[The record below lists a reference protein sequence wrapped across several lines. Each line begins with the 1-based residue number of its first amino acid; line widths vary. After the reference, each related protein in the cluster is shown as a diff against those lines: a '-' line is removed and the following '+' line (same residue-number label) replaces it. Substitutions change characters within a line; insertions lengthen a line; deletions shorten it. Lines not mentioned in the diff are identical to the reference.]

1 MPEAAGDVRDNANVT
16 ALAFDY
22 GLGHIGCAIGQTL
35 GATARPLAFLKARD
49 GQPDWDAVAR
59 LIAEWQPDTLLVGLP
74 LNMDGSESDFCLRAR
89 KFARRLHGRF
99 GLPVAMI
106 DERLSSR
113 EAKARGGHR
122 DSYRKNPVD
131 DLAAQVILES
141 WLTDPGQGL
150 AP

>member
-1 MPEAAGDVRDNANVT
+1 
-16 ALAFDY
+16 Y

-35 GATARPLAFLKARD
+35 GATARPLAILKARD

-59 LIAEWQPDTLLVGLP
+59 LIAEWRPDTLLVGLP

-99 GLPVAMI
+99 DIPVAMMN
-106 DERLSSR
+106 ERRWAR

-122 DSYRKNPVD
+122 DSCRRNRVD
-131 DLAAQVILES
+131 DVAGQVILGS
-141 WLTDPGQGL
+141 WLADPGQGL